1 MVDYLHSDSAKL
13 AFCDRMYP
21 STGTYG
27 YLAILDDL
35 LLTNAVFTVATS
47 ILTFSA
53 ANKLV
58 TGSRV
63 RITSTGAIPSGLLSA
78 IDYYAIKT
86 STTTFKLAAT
96 LTNAIAGTAITI
108 TDAGS
113 GVLSASEQILTVA
126 DTLAVLVAHELVNS
140 AYTARFSI
148 DTLGVAT
155 MVNGDAQKNLWT
167 KVFTNNSA
175 SSIVSGNRLIIYGG
189 IATMGDITGSSDSLH
204 TQQITLLS
212 GDTNSFTVQFM
223 R

>member
-27 YLAILDDL
+27 YMAILDDL
-35 LLTNAVFTVATS
+35 LLTNAVFTVAAN
-47 ILTFSA
+47 ILTFTG

-63 RITSTGAIPSGLLSA
+63 RITSTGAIPSGLLA
-78 IDYYAIKT
+78 ATDYYAIKT
-86 STTTFKLAAT
+86 STTTFKLADT
-96 LTNAIAGTAITI
+96 LANAIAGTAITI

-113 GVLSASEQILTVA
+113 GVLTASEQILTVS
-126 DTLAVLVAHELVNS
+126 DSLSVLVAHELINS

-148 DTLGVAT
+148 DTLGAAT

>member
-1 MVDYLHSDSAKL
+1 
-13 AFCDRMYP
+13 MYP

-35 LLTNAVFTVATS
+35 LLTNAVFTVATN
-47 ILTFSA
+47 ILTFTA
-53 ANKLV
+53 DNKLV
-58 TGSRV
+58 TGSRI
-63 RITSTGAIPSGLLSA
+63 RITSTGAIPSGLLSATDYYA

-126 DTLAVLVAHELVNS
+126 DSLAVLVAHELVNS

-148 DTLGVAT
+148 DTLGAAT
-155 MVNGDAQKNLWT
+155 IVNGDAQKNLWT

-189 IATMGDITGSSDSLH
+189 IATMGDITGTSDSLH